1 MARVSRK
8 FAERVSTYGGDG
20 LTIPSAEGAGIS
32 QSKESLEE
40 GIKLAEENL
49 RQLRTQRRRRQG
61 AASTSR

>member
-8 FAERVSTYGGDG
+8 FAERVSTYGDDG

-32 QSKESLEE
+32 QSEESLKE

-49 RQLRTQRRRRQG
+49 RRLRGRRRRSG
-61 AASTSR
+61 RTAATHP